1 MAYSV
6 SIAPLAAS
14 AVIGA
19 TTNFTATTSGAT
31 VEGTETFEWTVN
43 GVKQSSVTAAMNYI
57 AAGPAGSKT
66 VKVVATVTPA
76 EGDPETAEAE
86 TTLTVNNK
94 AMPAITLTLSPTSV
108 SKEIGQSQ
116 VVTADVTGAPSGASI
131 AYVWKRGTV
140 VIEGQTAKTI
150 TLTESAETNYTL
162 NCEVAVSAP
171 DYNNGTAAKGIAVAF
186 TKKTMSGVSVT
197 LSPISVSKEIGQSQ
211 VVTANVVGA
220 PEGASI
226 VYVWKRGTA
235 VISGQTSKTITIT
248 ESAEANYTL
257 NCEVTV
263 SAPDYK
269 PATATKSVPVVFTKK
284 TMSGVSVT
292 LSPESI
298 TVEQGSDASF
308 KANVIGA
315 PEGATGTYSWTKD
328 GSPIEGSA
336 STLVI
341 DTSDIGSQVI
351 GVSVDVSAEDYT
363 PITVTTTGGVTITKR
378 VAPTPDGELPY
389 VHPLPSRGSAY
400 IWCGWWVM
408 DEIQRMT
415 VEGKDWK
422 LDDPDS
428 DYYLHRYTLAKML
441 EEYPEVDV
449 QESRNGRVVH
459 RSALDVGII
468 YDYIY

>member
-19 TTNFTATTSGAT
+19 TTNFTATTSGAAA
-31 VEGTETFEWTVN
+31 EGTETFVWTVN
-43 GVKQSSVTAAMNYI
+43 GVKQSSVTAAMNYV

-94 AMPAITLTLSPTSV
+94 TMPAITLTLSPTSV

-131 AYVWKRGTV
+131 AYVWKRGSS
-140 VIEGQTAKTI
+140 VISGQTGKTI
-150 TLTESAETNYTL
+150 TLTESTETSYTL
-162 NCEVAVSAP
+162 NCEVTVSAP
-171 DYNNGTAAKGIAVAF
+171 DYNNGTATKGIAVAF

-197 LSPISVSKEIGQSQ
+197 L
-211 VVTANVVGA
+211 T
-220 PEGASI
+220 
-226 VYVWKRGTA
+226 
-235 VISGQTSKTITIT
+235 
-248 ESAEANYTL
+248 
-257 NCEVTV
+257 
-263 SAPDYK
+263 
-269 PATATKSVPVVFTKK
+269 
-284 TMSGVSVT
+284 
-292 LSPESI
+292 PESI
-298 TVEQGSDASF
+298 TTEQGSEASF

-315 PEGATGTYSWTKD
+315 PEGATGVYSWTKD
-328 GSPIEGSA
+328 GSPVEGST

-351 GVSVDVSAEDYT
+351 EVSVEVSAEDYT
-363 PITVTTTGGVTITKR
+363 PITVTKTGDVTITKR
-378 VAPTPDGELPY
+378 VAPEPDGELPY
-389 VHPLPSRGSAY
+389 IHPLPFRGTAY

-428 DYYLHRYTLAKML
+428 DYYLHRYALAKML
-441 EEYPEVDV
+441 DDYPEVDV
-449 QESRNGRVVH
+449 QESRNGYIVH
-459 RSALDVGII
+459 RTALEAGII
-468 YDYIY
+468 YP

>member
-19 TTNFTATTSGAT
+19 TTNFTATTSGAAA
-31 VEGTETFEWTVN
+31 EGTEAFVWTVN
-43 GVKQSSVTAAMNYI
+43 GVEQSSVTAAMNYV

-94 AMPAITLTLSPTSV
+94 TMPAITLTLSPTSV

-131 AYVWKRGTV
+131 AYVWKRDTV
-140 VIEGQTAKTI
+140 VIEGQTGKTI
-150 TLTESAETNYTL
+150 TLTESAETSYTL
-162 NCEVAVSAP
+162 NCEVTVSAP
-171 DYNNGTAAKGIAVAF
+171 DYNNGTATKGIAVAF

-197 LSPISVSKEIGQSQ
+197 L
-211 VVTANVVGA
+211 T
-220 PEGASI
+220 
-226 VYVWKRGTA
+226 
-235 VISGQTSKTITIT
+235 
-248 ESAEANYTL
+248 
-257 NCEVTV
+257 
-263 SAPDYK
+263 
-269 PATATKSVPVVFTKK
+269 
-284 TMSGVSVT
+284 
-292 LSPESI
+292 PESI
-298 TVEQGSDASF
+298 TTEQGSEASF

-315 PEGATGTYSWTKD
+315 PEGATGVYSWTKD
-328 GSPIEGSA
+328 GSPVEGST

-351 GVSVDVSAEDYT
+351 GVSVEVSAENYN
-363 PITVTTTGGVTITKR
+363 PITVTTTGNVTITKR
-378 VAPTPDGELPY
+378 VAPEPDGELPY
-389 VHPLPSRGSAY
+389 IHPLPFRGTAY

-441 EEYPEVDV
+441 DDYPEVDV
-449 QESRNGRVVH
+449 QESRNGYIVH
-459 RSALDVGII
+459 RTALEAGII
-468 YDYIY
+468 YP

>member
-19 TTNFTATTSGAT
+19 TTNFTATTSGAAA
-31 VEGTETFEWTVN
+31 EGTEAFVWTVN
-43 GVKQSSVTAAMNYI
+43 GVKQSSVTAAMNYV

-66 VKVVATVTPA
+66 VKVVATVTPT

-86 TTLTVNNK
+86 TTLTVQNK
-94 AMPAITLTLSPTSV
+94 TMPAITLTLSPTSV

-116 VVTADVTGAPSGASI
+116 VVTANVAGAPAGASI
-131 AYVWKRGTV
+131 AYVWKRGSA
-140 VIEGQTAKTI
+140 VISGQTGKTI

-162 NCEVAVSAP
+162 NCEVTVSAP
-171 DYNNGTAAKGIAVAF
+171 DYNNGTATKGISVAF

-197 LSPISVSKEIGQSQ
+197 L
-211 VVTANVVGA
+211 T
-220 PEGASI
+220 
-226 VYVWKRGTA
+226 
-235 VISGQTSKTITIT
+235 
-248 ESAEANYTL
+248 
-257 NCEVTV
+257 
-263 SAPDYK
+263 
-269 PATATKSVPVVFTKK
+269 
-284 TMSGVSVT
+284 
-292 LSPESI
+292 PESI
-298 TVEQGSDASF
+298 TTEQGSEASF

-315 PEGATGTYSWTKD
+315 PEGATGVYSWTKD
-328 GSPIEGSA
+328 GSPVEGST
-336 STLVI
+336 STLAI

-351 GVSVDVSAEDYT
+351 EVSVEVSAEDYT
-363 PITVTTTGGVTITKR
+363 PTTVTKTGDVTITKR
-378 VAPTPDGELPY
+378 VAPEPDGELPY
-389 VHPLPSRGSAY
+389 IHPLPFRGTAY

-441 EEYPEVDV
+441 DDYPEVDV
-449 QESRNGRVVH
+449 QESRNGYIVH
-459 RSALDVGII
+459 RTALEVGII
-468 YDYIY
+468 YP

>member
-19 TTNFTATTSGAT
+19 TTNFTATTSGAAA
-31 VEGTETFEWTVN
+31 EGTETFVWTVN
-43 GVKQSSVTAAMNYI
+43 GVKQSSVTAAMNYV

-86 TTLTVNNK
+86 TTLTVQNK
-94 AMPAITLTLSPTSV
+94 TMPAITLTLSPASV

-131 AYVWKRGTV
+131 AYVWKRGSS
-140 VIEGQTAKTI
+140 VISGQTGKTI
-150 TLTESAETNYTL
+150 TLTESTETSYTL
-162 NCEVAVSAP
+162 NCEVTVSAP
-171 DYNNGTAAKGIAVAF
+171 DYNNGTATKGIAVAF
-186 TKKTMSGVSVT
+186 TKKTMSGVSVSLT
-197 LSPISVSKEIGQSQ
+197 
-211 VVTANVVGA
+211 
-220 PEGASI
+220 
-226 VYVWKRGTA
+226 
-235 VISGQTSKTITIT
+235 
-248 ESAEANYTL
+248 
-257 NCEVTV
+257 
-263 SAPDYK
+263 
-269 PATATKSVPVVFTKK
+269 
-284 TMSGVSVT
+284 
-292 LSPESI
+292 PESI
-298 TVEQGSDASF
+298 TTEQGSEASF

-315 PEGATGTYSWTKD
+315 PEGATGVYSWTKD
-328 GSPIEGSA
+328 GSPVEGST

-351 GVSVDVSAEDYT
+351 GVSVEVSAEDYT
-363 PITVTTTGGVTITKR
+363 PITVTTTGNVTITKR
-378 VAPTPDGELPY
+378 VAPEPDGELPY
-389 VHPLPSRGSAY
+389 IHPLPFRGTAY

-441 EEYPEVDV
+441 DDYPEVDV
-449 QESRNGRVVH
+449 QESRNGYIVH
-459 RSALDVGII
+459 RTALEAGII
-468 YDYIY
+468 YP

>member
-31 VEGTETFEWTVN
+31 AEGTETFVWTVN
-43 GVKQSSVTAAMNYI
+43 GVKQSSVTAAMNYV

-76 EGDPETAEAE
+76 EGGPETAEAE
-86 TTLTVNNK
+86 TTLTVKNK
-94 AMPAITLTLSPTSV
+94 TMPAITLTLSPTSV

-131 AYVWKRGTV
+131 AYVWKRGSS
-140 VIEGQTAKTI
+140 VISGQTGKTI
-150 TLTESAETNYTL
+150 TLTESTETSYTL
-162 NCEVAVSAP
+162 NCEVTVSAP
-171 DYNNGTAAKGIAVAF
+171 DYNNGTATKGIAVAF

-197 LSPISVSKEIGQSQ
+197 L
-211 VVTANVVGA
+211 T
-220 PEGASI
+220 
-226 VYVWKRGTA
+226 
-235 VISGQTSKTITIT
+235 
-248 ESAEANYTL
+248 
-257 NCEVTV
+257 
-263 SAPDYK
+263 
-269 PATATKSVPVVFTKK
+269 
-284 TMSGVSVT
+284 
-292 LSPESI
+292 PESI
-298 TVEQGSDASF
+298 TTEQGSEASF

-315 PEGATGTYSWTKD
+315 PEGATGVYSWTKD
-328 GSPIEGSA
+328 GSPVEGST

-351 GVSVDVSAEDYT
+351 EVSVEVSAEDYT
-363 PITVTTTGGVTITKR
+363 PITVTKTGDVTITKR
-378 VAPTPDGELPY
+378 VAPEPDGELPY
-389 VHPLPSRGSAY
+389 IHPLPFRGTAY

-441 EEYPEVDV
+441 DDYPEVDV
-449 QESRNGRVVH
+449 QESRNGYIVH
-459 RSALDVGII
+459 RTALEAGII
-468 YDYIY
+468 YP

>member
-19 TTNFTATTSGAT
+19 TTNFTATTSGAAA
-31 VEGTETFEWTVN
+31 EGTETFVWTVN
-43 GVKQSSVTAAMNYI
+43 GVKQSSVTAAMNYV

-94 AMPAITLTLSPTSV
+94 TMPAITLTLSPTSV

-131 AYVWKRGTV
+131 AYVWKRGSS
-140 VIEGQTAKTI
+140 VISGQTGKTI
-150 TLTESAETNYTL
+150 TLTESTETSYTL
-162 NCEVAVSAP
+162 NCEVTVSAP
-171 DYNNGTAAKGIAVAF
+171 DYNNGTATKGIAVAF

-197 LSPISVSKEIGQSQ
+197 LTPSSITAEKGAEASFTAAVTGAPAGASVAYSWTKDGSPVDGSTSTLEIDTSTIGSQ
-211 VVTANVVGA
+211 VIEV
-220 PEGASI
+220 S
-226 VYVWKRGTA
+226 A
-235 VISGQTSKTITIT
+235 V
-248 ESAEANYTL
+248 
-257 NCEVTV
+257 V

-269 PATATKSVPVVFTKK
+269 PVTVTKTGNVTITKK

-292 LSPESI
+292 LTPESI
-298 TVEQGSDASF
+298 TTEQGSEASF

-315 PEGATGTYSWTKD
+315 PEGATAVYSWTKD
-328 GSPIEGSA
+328 GSPVEGST

-351 GVSVDVSAEDYT
+351 EVSVEVSAEDYT
-363 PITVTTTGGVTITKR
+363 PITVTKTGDVTITKR
-378 VAPTPDGELPY
+378 VAPEPDGELPY
-389 VHPLPSRGSAY
+389 IHPLPFRGTAY
-400 IWCGWWVM
+400 IWCGWWIM

-441 EEYPEVDV
+441 DDYPEVDV
-449 QESRNGRVVH
+449 QESRNGYIVH
-459 RSALDVGII
+459 RTALEAGII
-468 YDYIY
+468 YP

>member
-19 TTNFTATTSGAT
+19 TTNFTATTSGAAA
-31 VEGTETFEWTVN
+31 EGTETFVWTVN
-43 GVKQSSVTAAMNYI
+43 GVKQSSVTAAMNYV

-86 TTLTVNNK
+86 TTLTVQNK
-94 AMPAITLTLSPTSV
+94 TMPAITLTLSPASV

-131 AYVWKRGTV
+131 AYVWKRGSS
-140 VIEGQTAKTI
+140 VISGQTGKTI
-150 TLTESAETNYTL
+150 TLTESTETSYTL
-162 NCEVAVSAP
+162 NCEVTVSAP
-171 DYNNGTAAKGIAVAF
+171 DYNNGTATKGIAVAF
-186 TKKTMSGVSVT
+186 TKKTMSGVSVSLT
-197 LSPISVSKEIGQSQ
+197 
-211 VVTANVVGA
+211 
-220 PEGASI
+220 
-226 VYVWKRGTA
+226 
-235 VISGQTSKTITIT
+235 
-248 ESAEANYTL
+248 
-257 NCEVTV
+257 
-263 SAPDYK
+263 
-269 PATATKSVPVVFTKK
+269 
-284 TMSGVSVT
+284 
-292 LSPESI
+292 PESI
-298 TVEQGSDASF
+298 TTEQGSEASF

-315 PEGATGTYSWTKD
+315 PEGATGVYSWTKD
-328 GSPIEGSA
+328 GSPVEGST

-351 GVSVDVSAEDYT
+351 GVSVEVSAEDYT
-363 PITVTTTGGVTITKR
+363 PITVTTTGDVTITKR
-378 VAPTPDGELPY
+378 VAPEPDGELPY
-389 VHPLPSRGSAY
+389 IHPLPFRGTAY

-441 EEYPEVDV
+441 DDYPEVDV
-449 QESRNGRVVH
+449 QESRNGYIVH
-459 RSALDVGII
+459 RTALEAGII
-468 YDYIY
+468 YP

>member
-31 VEGTETFEWTVN
+31 AEGTETFVWTVN
-43 GVKQSSVTAAMNYI
+43 GAPQSSVTAAMNYV

-94 AMPAITLTLSPTSV
+94 TMPAITLTLSPTSV

-131 AYVWKRGTV
+131 AYVWKRGSS
-140 VIEGQTAKTI
+140 VISGQTGKTI
-150 TLTESAETNYTL
+150 TLTESTETSYTL
-162 NCEVAVSAP
+162 NCEVTVSAP
-171 DYNNGTAAKGIAVAF
+171 DYNNGTATKGIAVAF

-197 LSPISVSKEIGQSQ
+197 L
-211 VVTANVVGA
+211 T
-220 PEGASI
+220 
-226 VYVWKRGTA
+226 
-235 VISGQTSKTITIT
+235 
-248 ESAEANYTL
+248 
-257 NCEVTV
+257 
-263 SAPDYK
+263 
-269 PATATKSVPVVFTKK
+269 
-284 TMSGVSVT
+284 
-292 LSPESI
+292 PESI
-298 TVEQGSDASF
+298 TTEQGSEASF

-315 PEGATGTYSWTKD
+315 PEGASGVYSWTKD
-328 GSPIEGSA
+328 GSPVEGST

-351 GVSVDVSAEDYT
+351 EVSVEVSAENYN
-363 PITVTTTGGVTITKR
+363 PITVTTTGNVTITKR
-378 VAPTPDGELPY
+378 VAPEPDGELPY
-389 VHPLPSRGSAY
+389 IHPLPFRGTAY

-441 EEYPEVDV
+441 DDYPEVDV
-449 QESRNGRVVH
+449 QESRNGYIVH
-459 RSALDVGII
+459 RTALEAGII
-468 YDYIY
+468 YP

>member
-19 TTNFTATTSGAT
+19 TTNFTATTSGAAA
-31 VEGTETFEWTVN
+31 EGTETFVWTVN
-43 GVKQSSVTAAMNYI
+43 GVKQSSVTAAMNYV

-76 EGDPETAEAE
+76 EGEAETAEAE
-86 TTLTVNNK
+86 TTLTVQNK
-94 AMPAITLTLSPTSV
+94 TMPAITLTLSPASV

-131 AYVWKRGTV
+131 AYVWKRGSS
-140 VIEGQTAKTI
+140 VISGQTGKTI
-150 TLTESAETNYTL
+150 TLTESAETSYTL
-162 NCEVAVSAP
+162 NCEVTVSAP
-171 DYNNGTAAKGIAVAF
+171 DYNNGTATKGIAVAF

-197 LSPISVSKEIGQSQ
+197 LTPSSITAEKGAEASFKADVTGAPAGASVAYSWTKDGSPVEGSTSTLEIDTSTIGSQ
-211 VVTANVVGA
+211 VIEV
-220 PEGASI
+220 S
-226 VYVWKRGTA
+226 A
-235 VISGQTSKTITIT
+235 V
-248 ESAEANYTL
+248 
-257 NCEVTV
+257 V

-269 PATATKSVPVVFTKK
+269 PVTVTKTGNVTITKK

-292 LSPESI
+292 LTPESI
-298 TVEQGSDASF
+298 TTEQGSEASF

-315 PEGATGTYSWTKD
+315 PEGASGVYSWTKD
-328 GSPIEGSA
+328 GSPVEGST

-363 PITVTTTGGVTITKR
+363 PVTVTKTGDVTITKR
-378 VAPTPDGELPY
+378 VAPEPDGELPY
-389 VHPLPSRGSAY
+389 IHPLPFRGTAY

-441 EEYPEVDV
+441 DDYPEVDV
-449 QESRNGRVVH
+449 QESRNGYIVH
-459 RSALDVGII
+459 RTALEAGII
-468 YDYIY
+468 YP

>member
-31 VEGTETFEWTVN
+31 AEGTETFVWTVN
-43 GVKQSSVTAAMNYI
+43 GAPQSSVTAAMNYV

-76 EGDPETAEAE
+76 DGEAETAEAE

-94 AMPAITLTLSPTSV
+94 TMPAITLTLSPTSV

-131 AYVWKRGTV
+131 AYVWKRGSS
-140 VIEGQTAKTI
+140 VISGQTGKTI
-150 TLTESAETNYTL
+150 TVTESTETSYTL
-162 NCEVAVSAP
+162 NCEVTVSAP
-171 DYNNGTAAKGIAVAF
+171 DYNNGTATKGIAVAF

-197 LSPISVSKEIGQSQ
+197 L
-211 VVTANVVGA
+211 T
-220 PEGASI
+220 
-226 VYVWKRGTA
+226 
-235 VISGQTSKTITIT
+235 
-248 ESAEANYTL
+248 
-257 NCEVTV
+257 
-263 SAPDYK
+263 
-269 PATATKSVPVVFTKK
+269 
-284 TMSGVSVT
+284 
-292 LSPESI
+292 PESI
-298 TVEQGSDASF
+298 TTEQGSEASF

-315 PEGATGTYSWTKD
+315 PEGATGVYSWTKD
-328 GSPIEGSA
+328 GSPVEGST

-351 GVSVDVSAEDYT
+351 GVSVEVSAEDYT
-363 PITVTTTGGVTITKR
+363 PITVTTTGNVTITKR
-378 VAPTPDGELPY
+378 VAPEPDGELPY
-389 VHPLPSRGSAY
+389 IHPLPFRGTAY

-441 EEYPEVDV
+441 DDYPEVDV
-449 QESRNGRVVH
+449 QESRNGYIVH
-459 RSALDVGII
+459 RTALEAGII
-468 YDYIY
+468 YP

>member
-31 VEGTETFEWTVN
+31 AEGTETFVWTVN
-43 GVKQSSVTAAMNYI
+43 GAPQSSVTAAMNYV

-94 AMPAITLTLSPTSV
+94 TMPAITLTLSPTSV

-131 AYVWKRGTV
+131 AYVWKRGSS
-140 VIEGQTAKTI
+140 VISGQTGKTI
-150 TLTESAETNYTL
+150 TLTESTETSYTL
-162 NCEVAVSAP
+162 NCEVTVSAP
-171 DYNNGTAAKGIAVAF
+171 DYNNGTATKGIAVAF

-197 LSPISVSKEIGQSQ
+197 L
-211 VVTANVVGA
+211 T
-220 PEGASI
+220 
-226 VYVWKRGTA
+226 
-235 VISGQTSKTITIT
+235 
-248 ESAEANYTL
+248 
-257 NCEVTV
+257 
-263 SAPDYK
+263 
-269 PATATKSVPVVFTKK
+269 
-284 TMSGVSVT
+284 
-292 LSPESI
+292 PESI
-298 TVEQGSDASF
+298 TTEQGSEASF

-315 PEGATGTYSWTKD
+315 PEGATGVYSWTKD
-328 GSPIEGSA
+328 GSPVEGST

-351 GVSVDVSAEDYT
+351 EVSVEVSAENYN
-363 PITVTTTGGVTITKR
+363 PITVTTTGNVTITKR
-378 VAPTPDGELPY
+378 VAPEPDGELPY
-389 VHPLPSRGSAY
+389 IHPLPFRGTAY

-441 EEYPEVDV
+441 DDYPEVDV
-449 QESRNGRVVH
+449 QESRNGYIVH
-459 RSALDVGII
+459 RTALEAGII
-468 YDYIY
+468 YP

>member
-19 TTNFTATTSGAT
+19 TTNFTATTSGAAA
-31 VEGTETFEWTVN
+31 EGTEEFVWTVN
-43 GVKQSSVTAAMNYI
+43 GVKQSSVTAAMNYV

-66 VKVVATVTPA
+66 VKVVATITPA
-76 EGDPETAEAE
+76 EGEAETAEAE

-94 AMPAITLTLSPTSV
+94 TMPAITLTLSPTSV

-131 AYVWKRGTV
+131 AYVWKRGSS
-140 VIEGQTAKTI
+140 VISGQTGKTI
-150 TLTESAETNYTL
+150 TLTESTET
-162 NCEVAVSAP
+162 S
-171 DYNNGTAAKGIAVAF
+171 
-186 TKKTMSGVSVT
+186 
-197 LSPISVSKEIGQSQ
+197 
-211 VVTANVVGA
+211 
-220 PEGASI
+220 
-226 VYVWKRGTA
+226 
-235 VISGQTSKTITIT
+235 
-248 ESAEANYTL
+248 YTL

-263 SAPDYK
+263 SAPDYNNG
-269 PATATKSVPVVFTKK
+269 TATKGIAVAFVKKTMSGVSVTLTPSSITAEKGAEASFTAAVTGAPAGASVAYSWTKDGSPVDGSTSTLEIDTSTIGSQVIEVSAVVSAPDYKPVTVTKTGNVTITKK

-292 LSPESI
+292 LTPESI
-298 TVEQGSDASF
+298 TTEQGSEASF

-315 PEGATGTYSWTKD
+315 PEGATGVYSWTKD
-328 GSPIEGSA
+328 GSPVEGST

-351 GVSVDVSAEDYT
+351 EVSVEVSAEDYT
-363 PITVTTTGGVTITKR
+363 PITVTKTGDVTITKR
-378 VAPTPDGELPY
+378 VAPEPEGELPY
-389 VHPLPSRGSAY
+389 IHPLPFRGTAY

-441 EEYPEVDV
+441 DDYPEVDV
-449 QESRNGRVVH
+449 QESRNGYIVH
-459 RSALDVGII
+459 RTALEAGII
-468 YDYIY
+468 YP

>member
-31 VEGTETFEWTVN
+31 AEGTETFVWTVN
-43 GVKQSSVTAAMNYI
+43 GVKQSSVTAAMNYV

-86 TTLTVNNK
+86 TTLTVKNK
-94 AMPAITLTLSPTSV
+94 TMPAITLTLSPTSV

-116 VVTADVTGAPSGASI
+116 VVTADVTGAPAGASI
-131 AYVWKRGTV
+131 AYVWKRGSS
-140 VIEGQTAKTI
+140 VISGQTGKTI
-150 TLTESAETNYTL
+150 TVTESTETSYTL
-162 NCEVAVSAP
+162 NCEVTVSAP
-171 DYNNGTAAKGIAVAF
+171 DYNNGTATKGIAVAF

-197 LSPISVSKEIGQSQ
+197 LTPSSITTEKGATASFTAAVTGAPAGASVAYSWTKDGSPVEGSTSTLEIDTSTIGSQ
-211 VVTANVVGA
+211 VIEV
-220 PEGASI
+220 S
-226 VYVWKRGTA
+226 A
-235 VISGQTSKTITIT
+235 V
-248 ESAEANYTL
+248 
-257 NCEVTV
+257 V

-269 PATATKSVPVVFTKK
+269 PVTVTKTGNVTITKK
-284 TMSGVSVT
+284 TMSGVSVALT
-292 LSPESI
+292 PESI
-298 TVEQGSDASF
+298 TTEQGSEASF

-315 PEGATGTYSWTKD
+315 PEGATGVYSWTKD
-328 GSPIEGSA
+328 GSPVEGST

-363 PITVTTTGGVTITKR
+363 PVTVTKTGNVTITKR
-378 VAPTPDGELPY
+378 VAPEPDGELPY
-389 VHPLPSRGSAY
+389 VHPLPFRGTAY

-441 EEYPEVDV
+441 DDYPEVDV
-449 QESRNGRVVH
+449 QESRNGYIVH
-459 RSALDVGII
+459 RTALEAGII
-468 YDYIY
+468 YP

>member
-19 TTNFTATTSGAT
+19 TTNFTATTSGAAA
-31 VEGTETFEWTVN
+31 EGTETFVWTVN
-43 GVKQSSVTAAMNYI
+43 GVKQSSVTAAMNYV

-86 TTLTVNNK
+86 TTLTVQNK
-94 AMPAITLTLSPTSV
+94 TMPAITLTLSPASV

-131 AYVWKRGTV
+131 AYVWKRGSS
-140 VIEGQTAKTI
+140 VISGQTGKTI
-150 TLTESAETNYTL
+150 TLTESTETSYTL
-162 NCEVAVSAP
+162 NCEVTVSAP
-171 DYNNGTAAKGIAVAF
+171 DYNNGTATKGIAVAF
-186 TKKTMSGVSVT
+186 TKKTMSGVSVSLT
-197 LSPISVSKEIGQSQ
+197 
-211 VVTANVVGA
+211 
-220 PEGASI
+220 
-226 VYVWKRGTA
+226 
-235 VISGQTSKTITIT
+235 
-248 ESAEANYTL
+248 
-257 NCEVTV
+257 
-263 SAPDYK
+263 
-269 PATATKSVPVVFTKK
+269 
-284 TMSGVSVT
+284 
-292 LSPESI
+292 PESI
-298 TVEQGSDASF
+298 TTEQGSEASF

-315 PEGATGTYSWTKD
+315 PESATGVYSWTKD
-328 GSPIEGSA
+328 GSPVEGST

-351 GVSVDVSAEDYT
+351 GVSVEVSAEDYT
-363 PITVTTTGGVTITKR
+363 PITVTTTGNVTITKR
-378 VAPTPDGELPY
+378 VAPEPDGELPY
-389 VHPLPSRGSAY
+389 IHPLPFRGTAY

-441 EEYPEVDV
+441 DDYPEVDV
-449 QESRNGRVVH
+449 QESRNGYIVH
-459 RSALDVGII
+459 RTALEAGII
-468 YDYIY
+468 YP

>member
-1 MAYSV
+1 MAYTV

-19 TTNFTATTSGAT
+19 TTNFIATTSGAAA
-31 VEGTETFEWTVN
+31 EGTETFVWTVN
-43 GVKQSSVTAAMNYI
+43 GVKQSSVTAAMNYV

-94 AMPAITLTLSPTSV
+94 TMPAITLTLSPTSV

-131 AYVWKRGTV
+131 AYVWKRGSS
-140 VIEGQTAKTI
+140 VISGQTGKTI
-150 TLTESAETNYTL
+150 TLTESTETSYTL
-162 NCEVAVSAP
+162 NCEVTVSAP
-171 DYNNGTAAKGIAVAF
+171 DYNNGTATKGIAVAF

-197 LSPISVSKEIGQSQ
+197 L
-211 VVTANVVGA
+211 T
-220 PEGASI
+220 
-226 VYVWKRGTA
+226 
-235 VISGQTSKTITIT
+235 
-248 ESAEANYTL
+248 
-257 NCEVTV
+257 
-263 SAPDYK
+263 
-269 PATATKSVPVVFTKK
+269 
-284 TMSGVSVT
+284 
-292 LSPESI
+292 PESI
-298 TVEQGSDASF
+298 TTEQGSEASF

-315 PEGATGTYSWTKD
+315 PEGATGVYSWTKD
-328 GSPIEGSA
+328 GSPVEGST

-351 GVSVDVSAEDYT
+351 EVSVEVSAEDYT
-363 PITVTTTGGVTITKR
+363 PITVTKTGDVTITKR
-378 VAPTPDGELPY
+378 VAPEPDGELPY
-389 VHPLPSRGSAY
+389 IHPLPFRGTAY

-441 EEYPEVDV
+441 DDYPEVDV
-449 QESRNGRVVH
+449 QESRNGYIVH
-459 RSALDVGII
+459 RTALEAGII
-468 YDYIY
+468 YP

>member
-31 VEGTETFEWTVN
+31 AEGTETFVWTVN
-43 GVKQSSVTAAMNYI
+43 GVPQSSVTAAMNYV

-76 EGDPETAEAE
+76 EGEAETAEAE
-86 TTLTVNNK
+86 TTLTVQNK
-94 AMPAITLTLSPTSV
+94 TMPAIALTLSPTSV

-131 AYVWKRGTV
+131 AYVWKRGSS
-140 VIEGQTAKTI
+140 VISGQTGKTI

-162 NCEVAVSAP
+162 NCEVTVSAP
-171 DYNNGTAAKGIAVAF
+171 DYNNGTATKGISVAF

-197 LSPISVSKEIGQSQ
+197 L
-211 VVTANVVGA
+211 T
-220 PEGASI
+220 
-226 VYVWKRGTA
+226 
-235 VISGQTSKTITIT
+235 
-248 ESAEANYTL
+248 
-257 NCEVTV
+257 
-263 SAPDYK
+263 
-269 PATATKSVPVVFTKK
+269 
-284 TMSGVSVT
+284 
-292 LSPESI
+292 PESI
-298 TVEQGSDASF
+298 TTEQGSEASF

-315 PEGATGTYSWTKD
+315 PEGATGVYSWTKD
-328 GSPIEGSA
+328 GSPVEGST

-351 GVSVDVSAEDYT
+351 EVSVEVSAEDYT
-363 PITVTTTGGVTITKR
+363 PITVTKTGDVTITKR
-378 VAPTPDGELPY
+378 VAPEPDGELPY
-389 VHPLPSRGSAY
+389 IHPLPFRGTAY

-441 EEYPEVDV
+441 DDYPEVDV
-449 QESRNGRVVH
+449 QESRNGYIVH
-459 RSALDVGII
+459 RTALEAGII
-468 YDYIY
+468 YP

>member
-19 TTNFTATTSGAT
+19 TTNFTATTSGAA
-31 VEGTETFEWTVN
+31 VEGTETFVWTVN
-43 GVKQSSVTAAMNYI
+43 GAPQSSVTAAMNYV

-86 TTLTVNNK
+86 TTLTVQNK
-94 AMPAITLTLSPTSV
+94 TMPAITLTLSPTSV

-131 AYVWKRGTV
+131 AYVWKRGSS
-140 VIEGQTAKTI
+140 VISGQTGKTI
-150 TLTESAETNYTL
+150 TLTESTETSYTL
-162 NCEVAVSAP
+162 NCEVTVSAP
-171 DYNNGTAAKGIAVAF
+171 DYNNGTATKGIAVAF

-197 LSPISVSKEIGQSQ
+197 L
-211 VVTANVVGA
+211 T
-220 PEGASI
+220 
-226 VYVWKRGTA
+226 
-235 VISGQTSKTITIT
+235 
-248 ESAEANYTL
+248 
-257 NCEVTV
+257 
-263 SAPDYK
+263 
-269 PATATKSVPVVFTKK
+269 
-284 TMSGVSVT
+284 
-292 LSPESI
+292 PESI
-298 TVEQGSDASF
+298 TTEQGSEASF

-315 PEGATGTYSWTKD
+315 PEGASGVYSWTKD
-328 GSPIEGSA
+328 GSPVEGST

-351 GVSVDVSAEDYT
+351 EVSVEVSAENYN
-363 PITVTTTGGVTITKR
+363 PITVTTTGNVTITKR
-378 VAPTPDGELPY
+378 VAPEPDGELPY
-389 VHPLPSRGSAY
+389 IHPLPFRGTAY

-441 EEYPEVDV
+441 DDYPEVDV
-449 QESRNGRVVH
+449 QESRNGYIVH
-459 RSALDVGII
+459 RTALEAGII
-468 YDYIY
+468 YP

>member
-116 VVTADVTGAPSGASI
+116 VVTANVAGAPEGASI
-131 AYVWKRGTV
+131 AYVWKRG
-140 VIEGQTAKTI
+140 
-150 TLTESAETNYTL
+150 S
-162 NCEVAVSAP
+162 S
-171 DYNNGTAAKGIAVAF
+171 
-186 TKKTMSGVSVT
+186 
-197 LSPISVSKEIGQSQ
+197 
-211 VVTANVVGA
+211 
-220 PEGASI
+220 
-226 VYVWKRGTA
+226 
-235 VISGQTSKTITIT
+235 VISGQTGKTITLS
-248 ESAEANYTL
+248 ESAETSYTL

-263 SAPDYK
+263 SAPDYNNG
-269 PATATKSVPVVFTKK
+269 TATKGITVVFTKK
-284 TMSGVSVT
+284 TLSGVSVILT
-292 LSPESI
+292 PESI
-298 TVEQGSDASF
+298 TTEQGSEASF
-308 KANVIGA
+308 KADVIGA

-328 GSPIEGSA
+328 GSSIEGSK
-336 STLVI
+336 STLAV
-341 DTSDIGSQVI
+341 DTSTIGSQVI
-351 GVSVDVSAEDYT
+351 GVSVEVSAEDYN
-363 PITVTTTGGVTITKR
+363 PVTVTATGDVTITKR
-378 VAPTPDGELPY
+378 VAPEPEGELPY
-389 VHPLPSRGSAY
+389 IHPLPFRGSAY

-415 VEGKDWK
+415 AEGKDWK

-441 EEYPEVDV
+441 DDYPEVDV
-449 QESRNGRVVH
+449 QESRNGRIVH

>member
-31 VEGTETFEWTVN
+31 AEGTETFVWTVN
-43 GVKQSSVTAAMNYI
+43 GVPQSSVTAAMNYV

-76 EGDPETAEAE
+76 EGEAETAEAE
-86 TTLTVNNK
+86 TTLTVQNK
-94 AMPAITLTLSPTSV
+94 TMPAIALTLSPTSV

-131 AYVWKRGTV
+131 AYVWKRGSS
-140 VIEGQTAKTI
+140 VISGQTGKTI
-150 TLTESAETNYTL
+150 TLTESTETSYTL
-162 NCEVAVSAP
+162 NCEVTVSAP
-171 DYNNGTAAKGIAVAF
+171 DYNNGTATKGIAVAF

-197 LSPISVSKEIGQSQ
+197 LTPSSITAEKGAEASFTAAVTGAPAGASVAYSWTKDGSPVDGSTSTLEIDTSTIGSQ
-211 VVTANVVGA
+211 VIEV
-220 PEGASI
+220 S
-226 VYVWKRGTA
+226 A
-235 VISGQTSKTITIT
+235 V
-248 ESAEANYTL
+248 
-257 NCEVTV
+257 V

-269 PATATKSVPVVFTKK
+269 PVTVTKTGNVTITKK

-292 LSPESI
+292 LTPESI
-298 TVEQGSDASF
+298 TTEQGSEASF

-315 PEGATGTYSWTKD
+315 PEGATGVYSWTKD
-328 GSPIEGSA
+328 GSPVEGST

-351 GVSVDVSAEDYT
+351 EVSVEVSAEDYT
-363 PITVTTTGGVTITKR
+363 PITVTKTGDVTITKR
-378 VAPTPDGELPY
+378 VAPEPDGELPY
-389 VHPLPSRGSAY
+389 IHPLPFRGTAY

-441 EEYPEVDV
+441 DDYPEVDV
-449 QESRNGRVVH
+449 QESRNGYIVH
-459 RSALDVGII
+459 RTALEAGII
-468 YDYIY
+468 YP

>member
-31 VEGTETFEWTVN
+31 AEGTETFVWTVN
-43 GVKQSSVTAAMNYI
+43 GVPQSSVTAAMNYV

-76 EGDPETAEAE
+76 DGEAETAEAE

-94 AMPAITLTLSPTSV
+94 TMPAITLTLSPTSV

-131 AYVWKRGTV
+131 AYVWKRGSS
-140 VIEGQTAKTI
+140 VISGQTGKTI
-150 TLTESAETNYTL
+150 TVTESTETSYTL
-162 NCEVAVSAP
+162 NCEVTVSAP
-171 DYNNGTAAKGIAVAF
+171 DYNNGTATKGIAVAF

-197 LSPISVSKEIGQSQ
+197 L
-211 VVTANVVGA
+211 T
-220 PEGASI
+220 
-226 VYVWKRGTA
+226 
-235 VISGQTSKTITIT
+235 
-248 ESAEANYTL
+248 
-257 NCEVTV
+257 
-263 SAPDYK
+263 
-269 PATATKSVPVVFTKK
+269 
-284 TMSGVSVT
+284 
-292 LSPESI
+292 PESI
-298 TVEQGSDASF
+298 TTEQGSEASF

-315 PEGATGTYSWTKD
+315 PEGATGVYSWTKD
-328 GSPIEGSA
+328 GSPVEGST

-351 GVSVDVSAEDYT
+351 EVSVEVSAENYN
-363 PITVTTTGGVTITKR
+363 PITVTTTGNVTITKR
-378 VAPTPDGELPY
+378 VAPEPDGELPY
-389 VHPLPSRGSAY
+389 IHPLPFRGTAY

-441 EEYPEVDV
+441 DDYPEVDV
-449 QESRNGRVVH
+449 QESRNGYIVH
-459 RSALDVGII
+459 RTALEAGII
-468 YDYIY
+468 YP

>member
-31 VEGTETFEWTVN
+31 AEGTETFVWTIN
-43 GVKQSSVTAAMNYI
+43 GVKQSSVTAAMNYV

-86 TTLTVNNK
+86 TTLTVKNK
-94 AMPAITLTLSPTSV
+94 TMPAITLTLSPTSV

-131 AYVWKRGTV
+131 AYVWKRGSS
-140 VIEGQTAKTI
+140 VISGQTGKTI
-150 TLTESAETNYTL
+150 TLTESTET
-162 NCEVAVSAP
+162 S
-171 DYNNGTAAKGIAVAF
+171 
-186 TKKTMSGVSVT
+186 
-197 LSPISVSKEIGQSQ
+197 
-211 VVTANVVGA
+211 
-220 PEGASI
+220 
-226 VYVWKRGTA
+226 
-235 VISGQTSKTITIT
+235 
-248 ESAEANYTL
+248 YTL

-263 SAPDYK
+263 SAPDYNNG
-269 PATATKSVPVVFTKK
+269 TATKGIAVSFTKK

-292 LSPESI
+292 LTPSSITAEKGATASFSAAVTGAPAGASVAYSWTKDGSPVDGSTSTLEIDTSTIGSQVIEVSAIVSAPDYKPVTVTKTGNVTITKKTMSGVSVTLTPESI
-298 TVEQGSDASF
+298 TTEQGSEASF

-315 PEGATGTYSWTKD
+315 PEGATGVYSWTKD
-328 GSPIEGSA
+328 GSPVEGST

-351 GVSVDVSAEDYT
+351 EVSVEVSAEDYT
-363 PITVTTTGGVTITKR
+363 PITVTKTGDVTITKR
-378 VAPTPDGELPY
+378 VAPEPDGELPY
-389 VHPLPSRGSAY
+389 IHPLPFRGTAY

-441 EEYPEVDV
+441 DDYPEVDV
-449 QESRNGRVVH
+449 QESRNGYIVH
-459 RSALDVGII
+459 RTALEAGII
-468 YDYIY
+468 YP

>member
-19 TTNFTATTSGAT
+19 TTNFTATTSGAAA
-31 VEGTETFEWTVN
+31 EGTETFVWTVN
-43 GVKQSSVTAAMNYI
+43 GVPQSSVTAAMNYV

-76 EGDPETAEAE
+76 EGEAETAEAE
-86 TTLTVNNK
+86 TTLTVQNK
-94 AMPAITLTLSPTSV
+94 TMPAITLTLSPTSV

-131 AYVWKRGTV
+131 AYVWKRGSS
-140 VIEGQTAKTI
+140 VISGQTGKTI
-150 TLTESAETNYTL
+150 TLTESTET
-162 NCEVAVSAP
+162 S
-171 DYNNGTAAKGIAVAF
+171 
-186 TKKTMSGVSVT
+186 
-197 LSPISVSKEIGQSQ
+197 
-211 VVTANVVGA
+211 
-220 PEGASI
+220 
-226 VYVWKRGTA
+226 
-235 VISGQTSKTITIT
+235 
-248 ESAEANYTL
+248 YTL

-263 SAPDYK
+263 SAPDYNNG
-269 PATATKSVPVVFTKK
+269 TATKGIAVAFTKKTMGAVSVTLTPSSITAEKGAEASFKADVTGAPAGASVAYSWTKDGSPVEGSTSTLEIDTSTIGSQVIEVSAVVSAPDYKPVTVTKTGNVTITKK

-292 LSPESI
+292 LTPESI
-298 TVEQGSDASF
+298 TTEQGSEASF

-315 PEGATGTYSWTKD
+315 PEGATGVYSWTKD
-328 GSPIEGSA
+328 GSPVEGST

-363 PITVTTTGGVTITKR
+363 PVTVTKTGNVTITKR
-378 VAPTPDGELPY
+378 VAPAPDGELPY
-389 VHPLPSRGSAY
+389 VHPLPFRGTAY

-441 EEYPEVDV
+441 DDYPEVDV
-449 QESRNGRVVH
+449 QESRNGYIVH
-459 RSALDVGII
+459 RTALEAGII
-468 YDYIY
+468 YP

>member
-19 TTNFTATTSGAT
+19 TTNFTATTSGAAA
-31 VEGTETFEWTVN
+31 EGTETFVWTVN
-43 GVKQSSVTAAMNYI
+43 GVKQSSVTAAMNYV

-76 EGDPETAEAE
+76 EGEAETAEAE
-86 TTLTVNNK
+86 TTLTVQNK
-94 AMPAITLTLSPTSV
+94 TMPAITLTLSPTSV

-140 VIEGQTAKTI
+140 VIEGQTGKTI
-150 TLTESAETNYTL
+150 TLTESAETSYTL
-162 NCEVAVSAP
+162 NCEVTVSAP
-171 DYNNGTAAKGIAVAF
+171 DYNDGTATKGIDVAF

-197 LSPISVSKEIGQSQ
+197 L
-211 VVTANVVGA
+211 T
-220 PEGASI
+220 
-226 VYVWKRGTA
+226 
-235 VISGQTSKTITIT
+235 
-248 ESAEANYTL
+248 
-257 NCEVTV
+257 
-263 SAPDYK
+263 
-269 PATATKSVPVVFTKK
+269 
-284 TMSGVSVT
+284 
-292 LSPESI
+292 PESI
-298 TVEQGSDASF
+298 TTEQGSEASF

-315 PEGATGTYSWTKD
+315 PEGASGVYSWTKD
-328 GSPIEGSA
+328 GSPVEGST

-351 GVSVDVSAEDYT
+351 GVSVEVSAEDYT
-363 PITVTTTGGVTITKR
+363 PITVTTTGNVTITKR
-378 VAPTPDGELPY
+378 VAPAPDGELPY
-389 VHPLPSRGSAY
+389 IHPLPFRGTAY

-441 EEYPEVDV
+441 DDYPEVDV
-449 QESRNGRVVH
+449 QESRNGYIVH
-459 RSALDVGII
+459 RTALEAGII
-468 YDYIY
+468 YP

>member
-19 TTNFTATTSGAT
+19 TTNFTATTSGAAA
-31 VEGTETFEWTVN
+31 EGTETFVWTVN
-43 GVKQSSVTAAMNYI
+43 GVKQSSVTAAMNYV

-86 TTLTVNNK
+86 TTLTVKNK
-94 AMPAITLTLSPTSV
+94 TMPAITLTLSPTSV

-131 AYVWKRGTV
+131 AYVWKRGSS
-140 VIEGQTAKTI
+140 VISGQTGKTI
-150 TLTESAETNYTL
+150 TLTESTETSYTL
-162 NCEVAVSAP
+162 NCEVTVSAP
-171 DYNNGTAAKGIAVAF
+171 DYNNGTATKGIAVAF

-197 LSPISVSKEIGQSQ
+197 L
-211 VVTANVVGA
+211 T
-220 PEGASI
+220 
-226 VYVWKRGTA
+226 
-235 VISGQTSKTITIT
+235 
-248 ESAEANYTL
+248 
-257 NCEVTV
+257 
-263 SAPDYK
+263 
-269 PATATKSVPVVFTKK
+269 
-284 TMSGVSVT
+284 
-292 LSPESI
+292 PESI
-298 TVEQGSDASF
+298 TTEQGSEASF

-315 PEGATGTYSWTKD
+315 PEGATGVYSWTKD
-328 GSPIEGSA
+328 GSPVEGST

-351 GVSVDVSAEDYT
+351 GVSVEVSADDYT
-363 PITVTTTGGVTITKR
+363 PITVTTTGDVTITKR
-378 VAPTPDGELPY
+378 VAPEPDGELPY
-389 VHPLPSRGSAY
+389 IHPLPFRGTAY

-441 EEYPEVDV
+441 DDYPEVDV
-449 QESRNGRVVH
+449 QESRNGYIVH
-459 RSALDVGII
+459 RTALEAGII
-468 YDYIY
+468 YP

>member
-31 VEGTETFEWTVN
+31 AEGTETFVWTVN
-43 GVKQSSVTAAMNYI
+43 GVKQSSVTAAMNYV

-86 TTLTVNNK
+86 TTLTVKNK
-94 AMPAITLTLSPTSV
+94 TMPAITLTLSPTSV

-131 AYVWKRGTV
+131 AYVWKRGSS
-140 VIEGQTAKTI
+140 VISGQTGKTI
-150 TLTESAETNYTL
+150 TLTESTETSYTL
-162 NCEVAVSAP
+162 NCEVTVSAP
-171 DYNNGTAAKGIAVAF
+171 DYNNGTATKGIAVAF

-197 LSPISVSKEIGQSQ
+197 LTPSSITAEKGAEASFTAAVTGAPAGASVAYSWTKDGSPVDGSTSTLEIDTSTIGSQ
-211 VVTANVVGA
+211 VIEV
-220 PEGASI
+220 S
-226 VYVWKRGTA
+226 A
-235 VISGQTSKTITIT
+235 V
-248 ESAEANYTL
+248 
-257 NCEVTV
+257 V

-269 PATATKSVPVVFTKK
+269 PVTVTKTGNVTITKK

-292 LSPESI
+292 LTPESI
-298 TVEQGSDASF
+298 TTEQGSEASF

-315 PEGATGTYSWTKD
+315 PEGATGVYSWTKD
-328 GSPIEGSA
+328 GSPVEGST

-351 GVSVDVSAEDYT
+351 EVSVEVSAEDYT
-363 PITVTTTGGVTITKR
+363 PITVTKTGDVTITKR
-378 VAPTPDGELPY
+378 VAPEPDGELPY
-389 VHPLPSRGSAY
+389 IHPLPFRGTAY

-441 EEYPEVDV
+441 DDYPEVDV
-449 QESRNGRVVH
+449 QESRNGYIVH
-459 RSALDVGII
+459 RTALEAGII
-468 YDYIY
+468 YP

>member
-19 TTNFTATTSGAT
+19 TTNFTATTSGAA
-31 VEGTETFEWTVN
+31 VEGTETFVWTVN
-43 GVKQSSVTAAMNYI
+43 GAPQSSVTAAMNYV

-94 AMPAITLTLSPTSV
+94 TMPAITLTLSPTSV

-131 AYVWKRGTV
+131 AYVWKRGAD
-140 VIEGQTAKTI
+140 VIDGQTAKTI
-150 TLTESAETNYTL
+150 TLTESTETSYTL
-162 NCEVAVSAP
+162 NCEVTVSAP
-171 DYNNGTAAKGIAVAF
+171 DYNNGTATKGIAVAF

-197 LSPISVSKEIGQSQ
+197 L
-211 VVTANVVGA
+211 T
-220 PEGASI
+220 
-226 VYVWKRGTA
+226 
-235 VISGQTSKTITIT
+235 
-248 ESAEANYTL
+248 
-257 NCEVTV
+257 
-263 SAPDYK
+263 
-269 PATATKSVPVVFTKK
+269 
-284 TMSGVSVT
+284 
-292 LSPESI
+292 PESI
-298 TVEQGSDASF
+298 TTEQGSEASF

-315 PEGATGTYSWTKD
+315 PEGATVAYSWTKD
-328 GSPIEGSA
+328 GSPVEGST

-351 GVSVDVSAEDYT
+351 EVSVEVSAENYN
-363 PITVTTTGGVTITKR
+363 PITVTTTGNVTITKR
-378 VAPTPDGELPY
+378 VAPEPDGELPY
-389 VHPLPSRGSAY
+389 IHPLPFRGTAY

-441 EEYPEVDV
+441 DDYPEVDV
-449 QESRNGRVVH
+449 QESRNGYIVH
-459 RSALDVGII
+459 RTALEAGII
-468 YDYIY
+468 YP

>member
-6 SIAPLAAS
+6 SIAPLDAS

-19 TTNFTATTSGAT
+19 TTNFTATTSGAA
-31 VEGTETFEWTVN
+31 VEGTETFVWTVN
-43 GVKQSSVTAAMNYI
+43 GAPQSSVTAAMNYV

-86 TTLTVNNK
+86 TTLTVQNK
-94 AMPAITLTLSPTSV
+94 TMPAITLTLSPTSV

-131 AYVWKRGTV
+131 AYVWKRGSS
-140 VIEGQTAKTI
+140 VISGQTGKTI
-150 TLTESAETNYTL
+150 TLTESTETSYTL
-162 NCEVAVSAP
+162 NCEVTVSAP
-171 DYNNGTAAKGIAVAF
+171 DYNNGTATKGIAVAF

-197 LSPISVSKEIGQSQ
+197 L
-211 VVTANVVGA
+211 T
-220 PEGASI
+220 
-226 VYVWKRGTA
+226 
-235 VISGQTSKTITIT
+235 
-248 ESAEANYTL
+248 
-257 NCEVTV
+257 
-263 SAPDYK
+263 
-269 PATATKSVPVVFTKK
+269 
-284 TMSGVSVT
+284 
-292 LSPESI
+292 PESI
-298 TVEQGSDASF
+298 TTEQGSEASF

-315 PEGATGTYSWTKD
+315 PEGATGVYSWTKD
-328 GSPIEGSA
+328 GSPVEGST

-351 GVSVDVSAEDYT
+351 GVSVEVSAENYN
-363 PITVTTTGGVTITKR
+363 PITVTTTGNVTITKR
-378 VAPTPDGELPY
+378 VAPEPDGELPY
-389 VHPLPSRGSAY
+389 IHPLPFRGTAY

-441 EEYPEVDV
+441 DDYPEVDV
-449 QESRNGRVVH
+449 QESRNGYIVH
-459 RSALDVGII
+459 RTALEAGII
-468 YDYIY
+468 YP

>member
-19 TTNFTATTSGAT
+19 TTNFTATTSGAAA
-31 VEGTETFEWTVN
+31 EGTETFVWTVN
-43 GVKQSSVTAAMNYI
+43 GVKQSSVTAAMNYV

-86 TTLTVNNK
+86 TTLTVKNK
-94 AMPAITLTLSPTSV
+94 TMPAITLTLSPTSV

-131 AYVWKRGTV
+131 AYVWKRGSS
-140 VIEGQTAKTI
+140 VISGQTGKTI
-150 TLTESAETNYTL
+150 TLTESTET
-162 NCEVAVSAP
+162 S
-171 DYNNGTAAKGIAVAF
+171 
-186 TKKTMSGVSVT
+186 
-197 LSPISVSKEIGQSQ
+197 
-211 VVTANVVGA
+211 
-220 PEGASI
+220 
-226 VYVWKRGTA
+226 
-235 VISGQTSKTITIT
+235 
-248 ESAEANYTL
+248 YTL

-263 SAPDYK
+263 SAPDYNNG
-269 PATATKSVPVVFTKK
+269 TATKGIAVAFVKKTMSGVSVTLTPSSITAEKGAEASFSAAVTGAPAGASVAYSWTKDGSPVDSSTSTLEIDTSTIGSQVIEVSAVVSAPDYKPVTVTKTGNVTITKK

-292 LSPESI
+292 LTPESI
-298 TVEQGSDASF
+298 TTEQGSEASF

-315 PEGATGTYSWTKD
+315 PEGATGVYSWTKD
-328 GSPIEGSA
+328 GSPIEGST

-351 GVSVDVSAEDYT
+351 EVSVEVSAEDYT
-363 PITVTTTGGVTITKR
+363 PITVTTTGNVTITKR
-378 VAPTPDGELPY
+378 VAPEPDGELPY
-389 VHPLPSRGSAY
+389 IHPLPFRGTAY

-441 EEYPEVDV
+441 DDYPEVDV
-449 QESRNGRVVH
+449 QESRNGYIVH
-459 RSALDVGII
+459 RTALEAGII
-468 YDYIY
+468 YP

>member
-31 VEGTETFEWTVN
+31 AEGTETFVWTVN
-43 GVKQSSVTAAMNYI
+43 GVKQSSVTAAMNYV

-76 EGDPETAEAE
+76 EGEAETAEAE
-86 TTLTVNNK
+86 TTLTVQNK
-94 AMPAITLTLSPTSV
+94 TMPAITLTLSPTSV

-131 AYVWKRGTV
+131 AYVWKRGSS
-140 VIEGQTAKTI
+140 VISGQTGKTI
-150 TLTESAETNYTL
+150 TLTESTETSYTL
-162 NCEVAVSAP
+162 NCEVTVSAP
-171 DYNNGTAAKGIAVAF
+171 DYNNGTATKGIAVAF

-197 LSPISVSKEIGQSQ
+197 LTPSSITAEKGATASFTAAVTGAPAGASVAYSWTKDGSPVDGSTSTLEVDTSTIGSQ
-211 VVTANVVGA
+211 VIEV
-220 PEGASI
+220 S
-226 VYVWKRGTA
+226 A
-235 VISGQTSKTITIT
+235 V
-248 ESAEANYTL
+248 
-257 NCEVTV
+257 V

-269 PATATKSVPVVFTKK
+269 PVTVTKTGNVTITKK
-284 TMSGVSVT
+284 TMSGVSVSLT
-292 LSPESI
+292 PESI
-298 TVEQGSDASF
+298 TTEQGSEASF

-315 PEGATGTYSWTKD
+315 PEGATGVYSWTKD
-328 GSPIEGSA
+328 GSPVEGST

-351 GVSVDVSAEDYT
+351 GVSVEVSAEDYT
-363 PITVTTTGGVTITKR
+363 PITVTTTGDVTITKR
-378 VAPTPDGELPY
+378 VAPEPDGELPY
-389 VHPLPSRGSAY
+389 IHPLPFRGTAY

-441 EEYPEVDV
+441 DDYPEVDV
-449 QESRNGRVVH
+449 QESRNGYIVH
-459 RSALDVGII
+459 RTALEAGII
-468 YDYIY
+468 YP

>member
-19 TTNFTATTSGAT
+19 TTNFTATTSGAA
-31 VEGTETFEWTVN
+31 VEGTETFVWTVN
-43 GVKQSSVTAAMNYI
+43 GAPQSSVTAAMNYV

-76 EGDPETAEAE
+76 DGEAETAEAE
-86 TTLTVNNK
+86 TTLTVQNK
-94 AMPAITLTLSPTSV
+94 TMPAITLTLSPTSV

-131 AYVWKRGTV
+131 AYVWKRGSS
-140 VIEGQTAKTI
+140 VISGQTGKTI
-150 TLTESAETNYTL
+150 TLTESTETSYTL
-162 NCEVAVSAP
+162 NCEVTVSAP
-171 DYNNGTAAKGIAVAF
+171 DYNNGTATKGIAVAF

-197 LSPISVSKEIGQSQ
+197 L
-211 VVTANVVGA
+211 T
-220 PEGASI
+220 
-226 VYVWKRGTA
+226 
-235 VISGQTSKTITIT
+235 
-248 ESAEANYTL
+248 
-257 NCEVTV
+257 
-263 SAPDYK
+263 
-269 PATATKSVPVVFTKK
+269 
-284 TMSGVSVT
+284 
-292 LSPESI
+292 PESI
-298 TVEQGSDASF
+298 TTEQGSEASF

-315 PEGATGTYSWTKD
+315 PEGATGVYSWTKD
-328 GSPIEGSA
+328 GSPVEGST

-351 GVSVDVSAEDYT
+351 EVSVEVSAENYN
-363 PITVTTTGGVTITKR
+363 PITVTTTGNVTITKR
-378 VAPTPDGELPY
+378 VAPEPDGELPY
-389 VHPLPSRGSAY
+389 IHPLPFRGTAY

-428 DYYLHRYTLAKML
+428 DYYLHRYTLSKML
-441 EEYPEVDV
+441 DDYPEVDV
-449 QESRNGRVVH
+449 QESRNGYIVH
-459 RSALDVGII
+459 RTALEAGII
-468 YDYIY
+468 YP

>member
-31 VEGTETFEWTVN
+31 AEGTETFVWTVN
-43 GVKQSSVTAAMNYI
+43 GVPQSSVTAAMNYV

-76 EGDPETAEAE
+76 EGEAETAEAE
-86 TTLTVNNK
+86 TTLTVQNK
-94 AMPAITLTLSPTSV
+94 TMPAIALTLSPTSV

-131 AYVWKRGTV
+131 AYVWKRGSS
-140 VIEGQTAKTI
+140 VISGQTGKTI
-150 TLTESAETNYTL
+150 TLTESTETSYTL
-162 NCEVAVSAP
+162 NCEVTVSAP
-171 DYNNGTAAKGIAVAF
+171 DYNNGTATKGIAVAF

-197 LSPISVSKEIGQSQ
+197 LTPSSITAEKGAEASFTAAVTGAPAGASVAYSWTKDGSPVDGSTSTLEIDTSTIGSQ
-211 VVTANVVGA
+211 VIEV
-220 PEGASI
+220 S
-226 VYVWKRGTA
+226 A
-235 VISGQTSKTITIT
+235 V
-248 ESAEANYTL
+248 
-257 NCEVTV
+257 V

-269 PATATKSVPVVFTKK
+269 PVTVTKTGNVTITKK

-292 LSPESI
+292 LTPSSI
-298 TVEQGSDASF
+298 TAEKGAEASF
-308 KANVIGA
+308 TAAVTGA
-315 PEGATGTYSWTKD
+315 PAGASVAYSWTKD
-328 GSPIEGSA
+328 GSPVDGST
-336 STLVI
+336 STLEI
-341 DTSDIGSQVI
+341 DTSTIGSQVI
-351 GVSVDVSAEDYT
+351 EVSAVVSAPDYK
-363 PITVTTTGGVTITKR
+363 PVTVTKTGNVTITKR
-378 VAPTPDGELPY
+378 VAPEPDGELPY
-389 VHPLPSRGSAY
+389 IHPLPFRGTAY

-441 EEYPEVDV
+441 DDYPEVDV
-449 QESRNGRVVH
+449 QESRNGYIVH
-459 RSALDVGII
+459 RTALEAGII
-468 YDYIY
+468 YP

>member
-19 TTNFTATTSGAT
+19 TTNFTATTSGAAA
-31 VEGTETFEWTVN
+31 EGTETFVWTVN
-43 GVKQSSVTAAMNYI
+43 GVKQSSVTAAMNYV

-94 AMPAITLTLSPTSV
+94 TMPAITLTLSPTSV

-131 AYVWKRGTV
+131 AYVWKRGSS
-140 VIEGQTAKTI
+140 VISGQTGKTI
-150 TLTESAETNYTL
+150 TLTESTETSYTL
-162 NCEVAVSAP
+162 NCEVTVSAP
-171 DYNNGTAAKGIAVAF
+171 DYNNGTATKGIAVAF

-197 LSPISVSKEIGQSQ
+197 LTPSSITAEKGAEASFKADVTGAPAGASVAYSWTKDGSPVEGSTSTLEIDTSTIGSQ
-211 VVTANVVGA
+211 VIEV
-220 PEGASI
+220 S
-226 VYVWKRGTA
+226 A
-235 VISGQTSKTITIT
+235 V
-248 ESAEANYTL
+248 
-257 NCEVTV
+257 V

-269 PATATKSVPVVFTKK
+269 PVTVTKTGNVTITKK

-292 LSPESI
+292 LTPESI
-298 TVEQGSDASF
+298 TTEQGSEASF

-315 PEGATGTYSWTKD
+315 PEGATGVYSWTKD
-328 GSPIEGSA
+328 GSPVEGST

-351 GVSVDVSAEDYT
+351 GVSVEVSADDYT
-363 PITVTTTGGVTITKR
+363 PITVTTTGDVTITKR
-378 VAPTPDGELPY
+378 VAPEPDGELPY
-389 VHPLPSRGSAY
+389 IHPLPFRGTAY

-441 EEYPEVDV
+441 DDYPEVDV
-449 QESRNGRVVH
+449 QESRNGYIVH
-459 RSALDVGII
+459 RTALEAGII
-468 YDYIY
+468 YP